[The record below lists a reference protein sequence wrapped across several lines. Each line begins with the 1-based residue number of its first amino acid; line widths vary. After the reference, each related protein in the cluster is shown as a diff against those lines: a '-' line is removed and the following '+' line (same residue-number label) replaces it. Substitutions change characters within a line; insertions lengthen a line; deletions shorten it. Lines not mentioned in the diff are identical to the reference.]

1 MSTSEPTGREKKPPN
16 NEAAQSGIAHT
27 SPGPEG
33 QDSASQLPSTPEPGD
48 NADAEEIEEDL
59 TRTREQLGQTV
70 EELTER
76 LDPRAQVRHRADD
89 VKHRADDIKHNVV
102 EHLSEAQTQAAH
114 YTEKAK
120 HAAEEVRHDPAKVAA
135 GGVLPVVAVIAGI
148 AVGIFVYRRIRD

>member
-16 NEAAQSGIAHT
+16 SEAAQSGIAHT

-89 VKHRADDIKHNVV
+89 IKHNVV